1 MPTDPNPGSPACET
15 LVTTGIGDPS
25 IHFRRMKALPR
36 FSSLIALVLALAVV
50 LGACSGDTSE
60 TTSTPSST
68 TTTGAS
74 GGSSDDPLVFGK
86 GELPETVP
94 ADFPIPEQ
102 AVVGSTMIDRT
113 RGVTEAVMT
122 FPANLDAV
130 KSFYETNLDALGYT
144 IESSS
149 GSGTEWRIAFV
160 KESMTGEVVLLV
172 GASGLSSGTLT
183 LTDPV
188 SG

>member
-1 MPTDPNPGSPACET
+1 MAREQP
-15 LVTTGIGDPS
+15 VTAGTRDPS
-25 IHFRRMKALPR
+25 IHFRPMKALSR
-36 FSSLIALVLALAVV
+36 FSSLIAIILALAVV
-50 LGACSGDTSE
+50 LVACSGDSSE
-60 TTSTPSST
+60 TTSTTSTTAT
-68 TTTGAS
+68 TTTP
-74 GGSSDDPLVFGK
+74 GGSSQDALVFGK

-102 AVVGSTMIDRT
+102 AVVGSTLIDRT
-113 RGVTEAVMT
+113 RGVTEAVLT
-122 FPANLDAV
+122 FPANIDAV

-160 KESMTGEVVLLV
+160 KDSMTGEVVILV

-183 LTDPV
+183 LTEPV

>member
-1 MPTDPNPGSPACET
+1 
-15 LVTTGIGDPS
+15 
-25 IHFRRMKALPR
+25 MKSLTR
-36 FSSLIALVLALAVV
+36 FSSLIAVVLAIGVV
-50 LGACSGDTSE
+50 LAACSGDTSD
-60 TTSTPSST
+60 T
-68 TTTGAS
+68 TTTTATAAP
-74 GGSSDDPLVFGK
+74 GGSSEDAIVFGK

-102 AVVGSTMIDRT
+102 AVVGSTLIDRN

-122 FPANLDAV
+122 FPANIDAV

-144 IESSS
+144 VESST

-160 KESMTGEVVLLV
+160 KDAMTGEIALLV

-183 LTDPV
+183 LTEPV